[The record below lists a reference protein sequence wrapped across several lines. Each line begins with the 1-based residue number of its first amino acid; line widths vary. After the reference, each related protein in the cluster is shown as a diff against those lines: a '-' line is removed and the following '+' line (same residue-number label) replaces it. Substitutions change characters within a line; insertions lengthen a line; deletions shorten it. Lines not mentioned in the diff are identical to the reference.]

1 MSSEVPDKA
10 PRVQETTVK
19 YGQSKAAGPLL
30 VVLYLIIIVS
40 PLLLALA
47 FSKKMDETFSWQLA
61 MSLPL
66 IGFPILA
73 MQFVLS
79 ARLRWVERPFGMDRL
94 YQFHKA
100 MGMFA
105 GILLLSHPVVV
116 AASNGSWSLL
126 YGLAIP
132 WYIWVGR
139 AALLLLVIHVALAIS
154 KRLIKM
160 EYQKWKA
167 MHSSFAVLILT
178 GAFVHSWFAGDDLKL
193 TAVRVVWSALFAG
206 AAAAYAWHRVL
217 RPLWPHRQAYD
228 VTDVQQESGDV
239 WTVTFAPKRGVRH
252 HPHLPGQF
260 HYLTLHREGD
270 ASSEEH
276 PFTISSSPT
285 QIGVVSSTIK
295 ASGDLTRTIGRTKP
309 GDTANIYGPFG
320 RFSYVLY
327 PDEHDL
333 IFIAGGVGI
342 TPLMS
347 MLRHM
352 RDTGARKR
360 VLLLYANKTPGDIL
374 FGEELRAMQSGD
386 KPYLDVVD
394 IVSQPD
400 EGWTGETGRI
410 DREKIAQHCGVL
422 EGRSFYVCG
431 PPGLMDTA
439 VSGLK
444 SLGVLDSRIRYESFR
459 Q

>member
-1 MSSEVPDKA
+1 MSSEVPDNA
-10 PRVQETTVK
+10 PPVQETTVI

-30 VVLYLIIIVS
+30 VALYLAIIIS

-47 FSKKMDETFSWQLA
+47 FSEKGDDPFSWQLG

-116 AASNGSWSLL
+116 AASKGTWSLL
-126 YGLAIP
+126 YGLAVP
-132 WYIWVGR
+132 WFIWVGR

-154 KRLIKM
+154 KRLMKM
-160 EYQKWKA
+160 DYQKWKA
-167 MHSSFAVLILT
+167 LHTSFAGLILT

-193 TAVRVVWSALFAG
+193 TAVRIVWSALFVGAG
-206 AAAAYAWHRVL
+206 AAYAWHRIL
-217 RPLWPHRQAYD
+217 RPLLQHRQAYD
-228 VTDVQQESGDV
+228 VADVQKELSDV
-239 WTVTFAPKRGVRH
+239 WTVTLAPKPGTRH
-252 HPHLPGQF
+252 HPHLPGQY

-270 ASSEEH
+270 VSAEEH

-285 QIGVVSSTIK
+285 QVGVVSSTIK

-309 GDTANIYGPFG
+309 GDTANIHGPFG
-320 RFSYVLY
+320 RFSYVLH

-333 IFIAGGVGI
+333 VFIAGGVGI

-352 RDTGARKR
+352 RDTGALKR

-374 FGEELRAMQSGD
+374 FGEELRAMQGGD
-386 KPYLDVVD
+386 RPHLEVVD
-394 IVSQPD
+394 ILSQPG

-410 DREKIAQHCGVL
+410 DREKIAQLCGVL
-422 EGRSFYVCG
+422 EGRTFYVCG

-439 VSGLK
+439 ISGLK
-444 SLGVLDSRIRYESFR
+444 SLGVLDSRIRFESF
-459 Q
+459 QQ